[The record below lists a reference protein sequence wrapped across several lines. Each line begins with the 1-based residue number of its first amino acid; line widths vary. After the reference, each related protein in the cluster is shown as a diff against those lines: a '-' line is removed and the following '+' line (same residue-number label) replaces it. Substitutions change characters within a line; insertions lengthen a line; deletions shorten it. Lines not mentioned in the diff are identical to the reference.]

1 MREDIENAHRGKRR
15 NSGILGRSGP
25 AGFII
30 ESDNVSLEVHV
41 KNNLFFHPISLYY
54 FGENFYLN

>member
-1 MREDIENAHRGKRR
+1 MREDIENAHQGKRR

-41 KNNLFFHPISLYY
+41 KNNLFFSPYIIVL
-54 FGENFYLN
+54 F